1 MIGQTISHYRM
12 LREIGKGGMGVVY
25 EAEDLKLGRRV
36 AMKFLPRDL
45 AQSAQ
50 SLERFRM
57 EARTASS
64 LNHENICTIYEI
76 DEYEGQPFIA
86 MELLEGEPLSLRLLA
101 RPFALDALL
110 DIAIQV
116 ADALDAAHHKGI
128 IHRDIKPANIFIT
141 SRSRAKILDFGLAKL
156 AREHEEAVVAAGAT
170 AEVLPKHLTSPGST
184 VGTVAY
190 MSPEQAR
197 GEELD
202 PRADLFSFGAVL
214 YQMATR
220 RLPFEGATSAVI
232 FHAILEKAPPL
243 PSDLNVNLP
252 PALNAVI
259 LKALEKDP
267 DLRCQTAAE
276 MRADLKRI
284 KRDASSSG
292 RMAAAPSSRP
302 GVAAPAAPAAPVNVE
317 SSSTILLAE
326 ARRHKGALIGG
337 LAVIAILVAVA
348 VVGVYKVAAPSKPA
362 INPLA
367 MQITKLT
374 ENGKVDR
381 IGAISPDGRYAAYVL
396 RGAQRSLW
404 VKQIAT
410 GSEAQ
415 VVPPGPGFFYYGL
428 AFSPDGNYIYYAH
441 TDPENDAVTD
451 IYSVPSM
458 GGTSQRIVSD
468 VASPPAFSPDGR
480 EIVFYRSV
488 PAKKLDEL
496 VVANNDGGGE
506 HVIVSRPSAAAS
518 SFFNTAPSWSTD
530 GKLIAMPTFALGQGS
545 ISQLL
550 IYKPDGALAKSFTYP
565 MLYAI

>member
-1 MIGQTISHYRM
+1 M
-12 LREIGKGGMGVVY
+12 
-25 EAEDLKLGRRV
+25 
-36 AMKFLPRDL
+36 
-45 AQSAQ
+45 
-50 SLERFRM
+50 
-57 EARTASS
+57 
-64 LNHENICTIYEI
+64 
-76 DEYEGQPFIA
+76 
-86 MELLEGEPLSLRLLA
+86 
-101 RPFALDALL
+101 
-110 DIAIQV
+110 
-116 ADALDAAHHKGI
+116 
-128 IHRDIKPANIFIT
+128 
-141 SRSRAKILDFGLAKL
+141 
-156 AREHEEAVVAAGAT
+156 
-170 AEVLPKHLTSPGST
+170 
-184 VGTVAY
+184 
-190 MSPEQAR
+190 
-197 GEELD
+197 
-202 PRADLFSFGAVL
+202 
-214 YQMATR
+214 
-220 RLPFEGATSAVI
+220 
-232 FHAILEKAPPL
+232 
-243 PSDLNVNLP
+243 NLP

-326 ARRHKGALIGG
+326 ARRHKGALIG

-565 MLYAI
+565 MFVRHLA